1 MTENNYPN
9 GANPQDPNYA
19 ANQQPHQPVQPQG
32 QYQQPQQPYPPQGQY
47 QQPQQPYP
55 PQGQYQQPQQP
66 YPPQGQYQQPQQPYP
81 PQGQYQQPYPA
92 VKADNTKLYSVLSYF
107 GILWL
112 IGLLAD
118 KTNPRVRFHVNQG
131 ILLCIYEVAIGIV
144 YAILTA
150 ILTAIFGVSYFGY
163 TVVSSSGLVIIGI
176 LGFLVWASI
185 LALAIVGIVN
195 AAKGQEK
202 PLPVIGKLF
211 TIVK

>member
-1 MTENNYPN
+1 MLDVYKR
-9 GANPQDPNYA
+9 Q
-19 ANQQPHQPVQPQG
+19 
-32 QYQQPQQPYPPQGQY
+32 
-47 QQPQQPYP
+47 
-55 PQGQYQQPQQP
+55 
-66 YPPQGQYQQPQQPYP
+66 
-81 PQGQYQQPYPA
+81 
-92 VKADNTKLYSVLSYF
+92 DNTKLYSVLSYF

-150 ILTAIFGVSYFGY
+150 ILTAIFGVSYLGY